1 MNKMALNRRGFMQT
15 LGLAGISL
23 ALGKKSALANQA
35 DDPIEFVG
43 FLIDTTKCAGC
54 QACEF
59 ACAEA
64 HELPEPTDWPEA
76 GKVRK
81 TSETCRTVVNLHE
94 TSQGEFYLKDACMH
108 CNDPACVAAC
118 LTQAMYKTK
127 EGPVIWRGEKCM
139 GCRYCMVSCPFDV
152 PKFEYLSPNPRILKC
167 DLCYDRISE
176 GKIPACAEACP
187 EGAITFGK
195 RRDLLTE
202 AKQRICENPDIYNH
216 HIYGE
221 HEAGGTGI
229 LILAGAEMN
238 EMGLKTDLENSSYPA
253 LTKGFLYSVPSVF
266 VLVPSLL
273 LGIHQATKNQFKE
286 EENEYE

>member
-1 MNKMALNRRGFMQT
+1 MGLNRRAFMQT
-15 LGLAGISL
+15 LGIAGATLAV
-23 ALGKKSALANQA
+23 GKSTRAKAAETDQEV
-35 DDPIEFVG
+35 EFMG
-43 FLIDTTKCAGC
+43 FLFDATRCAGC

-64 HELPEPTDWPEA
+64 HGLPEPEDWPEV

-81 TSETCRTVVNLHE
+81 TDETCRTVVNLFDTAE
-94 TSQGEFYLKDACMH
+94 GEFFVKDACMH

-127 EGPVIWRGEKCM
+127 EGPVIWRGNKCM

-152 PKFEYLSPNPRILKC
+152 PKFEYFSSNPKILKC
-167 DLCYDRISE
+167 DMCFDRIKE
-176 GKIPACAEACP
+176 GQIPACAEACP
-187 EGAITFGK
+187 EGGIVFGTRRELIAEARK
-195 RRDLLTE
+195 RMYD
-202 AKQRICENPDIYNH
+202 NPGVYKD

-221 HEAGGTGI
+221 HEAGGTGLLYI
-229 LILAGAEMN
+229 APVDMDELGFKAGLQN
-238 EMGLKTDLENSSYPA
+238 ESYPA

-273 LGIHQATKNQFKE
+273 LGIQQATKNNKKTE
-286 EENEYE
+286 DHGDNT